1 MSTRRAPG
9 VPYDELTAHA
19 RFVDAVEEGLA
30 DSEPPRP
37 AARAMSPSSRS
48 PCGGRREPVA
58 SVRRRAELGRVKRR
72 RLRLS

>member
-30 DSEPPRP
+30 DSE
-37 AARAMSPSSRS
+37 A
-48 PCGGRREPVA
+48 GRVT
-58 SVRRRAELGRVKRR
+58 SHAELKRELTQR
-72 RLRLS
+72 FGKKAR